1 MCVQLWGL
9 NLICVTGFTVVTVG
23 HLCQG
28 NAAATSGK
36 CSLYNVLIIQ
46 NRICEYGLE
55 TVIELE
61 MSVNTT
67 SCVAYT
73 VCQYKLLLMW
83 NAGVY
88 RVAQ

>member
-1 MCVQLWGL
+1 M
-9 NLICVTGFTVVTVG
+9 
-23 HLCQG
+23 
-28 NAAATSGK
+28 
-36 CSLYNVLIIQ
+36 LIIFQ
-46 NRICEYGLE
+46 KRICEYGLE

-73 VCQYKLLLMW
+73 VCQCKLLLMW